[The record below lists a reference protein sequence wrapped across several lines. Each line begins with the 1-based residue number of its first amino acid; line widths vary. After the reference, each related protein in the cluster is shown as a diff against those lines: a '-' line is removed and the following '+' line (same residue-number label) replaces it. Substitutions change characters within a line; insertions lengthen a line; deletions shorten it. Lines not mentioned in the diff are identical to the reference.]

1 MIYFD
6 IFGKLSKKPIKSYL
20 SKKLP
25 LSITGVILLAKF
37 DLSCFLLSFT
47 CIFAQWIVCRRHG
60 LASLCPFFLK
70 AKRGY
75 GRSELNARTK
85 TEKNIYKKR
94 KKRTGFPLHPA
105 PPFRYAPLWG
115 LPPIPASL
123 RFAYAHSAPTHPSQR
138 TRPFIVVVKP
148 TC

>member
-1 MIYFD
+1 MIYSASGAKNPLRA
-6 IFGKLSKKPIKSYL
+6 IL

-85 TEKNIYKKR
+85 TEKNVYKK
-94 KKRTGFPLHPA
+94 KKKKNGLSFAPRPA
-105 PPFRYAPLWG
+105 V
-115 LPPIPASL
+115 SL
-123 RFAYAHSAPTHPSQR
+123 RSTLGTPTHPRFASFR
-138 TRPFIVVVKP
+138 LRSLRPNTPQP
-148 TC
+148 THSPVHCCC